1 MPVDI
6 TKIFKAN
13 VKAIRISLSDSDDKT
28 ELLNEEL
35 FGKSK
40 KKIEKDKEN
49 QLTTTIAKESRFIVI
64 F

>member
-49 QLTTTIAKESRFIVI
+49 QLTTTIAKESRLIVI

>member
-13 VKAIRISLSDSDDKT
+13 IKAIRISLSDSDDRT
-28 ELLNEEL
+28 DQLNEEL

-40 KKIEKDKEN
+40 KKLEREKAN
-49 QLTTTIAKESRFIVI
+49 SLTASVAKESRLIVT
-64 F
+64 